1 MPADDGHRRSLFA
14 PWPRHP
20 ARAVPPRSRSLFK
33 RASILGQIG
42 AAAGAL
48 TAFWLD
54 VASAQYHGGAADVAG
69 WGMGIFL
76 FAALPLWI
84 AARNVDSRPRL
95 VSTLFVIGGVW
106 LAVPS
111 LWGLVDPALFV
122 APEYMIEPTRAP
134 EGIQLICSLVLIS
147 GALLLVAAYLGFKA
161 HSLSL
166 SREPQA

>member
-1 MPADDGHRRSLFA
+1 LRHPSYAASPRTRSLL
-14 PWPRHP
+14 R
-20 ARAVPPRSRSLFK
+20 

-54 VASAQYHGGAADVAG
+54 AASAQYHGGTADVTG
-69 WGMGIFL
+69 WGIGIFL
-76 FAALPLWI
+76 FVALPLWI
-84 AARNVDSRPRL
+84 AARNVDSHPRL
-95 VSTLFVIGGVW
+95 VSVLFVVGGVW

-122 APEYMIEPTRAP
+122 APDYMIEPTSAP

-147 GALLLVAAYLGFKA
+147 GRVLLWRVLLQGP
-161 HSLSL
+161 L
-166 SREPQA
+166 SR